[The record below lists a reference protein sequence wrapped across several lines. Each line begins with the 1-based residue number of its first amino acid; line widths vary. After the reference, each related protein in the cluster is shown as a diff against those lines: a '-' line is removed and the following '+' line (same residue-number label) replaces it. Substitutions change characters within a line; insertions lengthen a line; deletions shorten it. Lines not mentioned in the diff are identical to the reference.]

1 MVLDRCLQGQPL
13 DNKITTGV
21 ETDDSIKNNSVK
33 FTKSVWIGWS
43 WCQGGNPRQLE
54 HLSTILEPLPS
65 STRLLNPEQFLR
77 NASVGDCR
85 FLPSEWKRNSG
96 QTQSKT
102 QFIWLGTKHSL
113 AKRETDRLYS
123 LLPSL
128 TELTSVRNLGFIID
142 QELNM
147 KDHITKL
154 CQSCYYQLRQIRTVR
169 HSLTSSAIQTLVHAF
184 ICTRVDFS
192 NSLLYGTS
200 AYLLDRLQSVL
211 NSAAQLIL
219 RIGKYDPISAA
230 IRQDLHWLPV
240 PFRIRYKLN
249 SITSNC
255 LAGRAPEYLI
265 ELCHAV
271 NDIPARR
278 NLRSSY
284 RVQLLVPRYRKERSG
299 KRGFSVSSPQ
309 LWNLLPA
316 DIRLLHNDHQL
327 FRKRLKTHYMQQSML
342 CHWGSMSTV
351 WTLLL
356 LLLQT
361 CELRKFLKTKT
372 IESSAKYKL

>member
-1 MVLDRCLQGQPL
+1 MAQVHFLFCCVMQLKWLPFCCLCQMISVEVWQNTATSCHHQSTACPSWHL
-13 DNKITTGV
+13 YVQLFWYLCTT
-21 ETDDSIKNNSVK
+21 
-33 FTKSVWIGWS
+33 
-43 WCQGGNPRQLE
+43 
-54 HLSTILEPLPS
+54 
-65 STRLLNPEQFLR
+65 PEEWRPGICHR
-77 NASVGDCR
+77 N
-85 FLPSEWKRNSG
+85 
-96 QTQSKT
+96 
-102 QFIWLGTKHSL
+102 
-113 AKRETDRLYS
+113 
-123 LLPSL
+123 
-128 TELTSVRNLGFIID
+128 
-142 QELNM
+142 
-147 KDHITKL
+147 KL

-211 NSAAQLIL
+211 NSAARLIL

-230 IRQDLHWLPV
+230 IRRDLHWLPV

-265 ELCHAV
+265 ELCHSV
-271 NDIPARR
+271 TDIPARR
-278 NLRSSY
+278 NLRSSSQ
-284 RVQLLVPRYRKERSG
+284 VQLLVPRYRKERSG

-316 DIRLLHNDHQL
+316 DIRLLHNEHQL

-356 LLLQT
+356 LLLLLKSIQSHDSFET
-361 CELRKFLKTKT
+361 ALHYINVNIFIAMHLIINYFLDPSQ
-372 IESSAKYKL
+372 IHSWL

>member
-1 MVLDRCLQGQPL
+1 MSSNRLSL
-13 DNKITTGV
+13 NTG
-21 ETDDSIKNNSVK
+21 
-33 FTKSVWIGWS
+33 
-43 WCQGGNPRQLE
+43 
-54 HLSTILEPLPS
+54 
-65 STRLLNPEQFLR
+65 
-77 NASVGDCR
+77 
-85 FLPSEWKRNSG
+85 
-96 QTQSKT
+96 KT

-113 AKRETDRLYS
+113 AKRETDRLHS

-200 AYLLDRLQSVL
+200 AYLLDHLQSVL
-211 NSAAQLIL
+211 NSAARLIL

-230 IRQDLHWLPV
+230 IRRDLHWLPV

-265 ELCHAV
+265 ELCHSV
-271 NDIPARR
+271 TDIPARR
-278 NLRSSY
+278 NLRSSS

-309 LWNLLPA
+309 LWNLLPT

-342 CHWGSMSTV
+342 CH
-351 WTLLL
+351 
-356 LLLQT
+356 
-361 CELRKFLKTKT
+361 
-372 IESSAKYKL
+372 

>member
-1 MVLDRCLQGQPL
+1 MALVIWPDVFLHRCC
-13 DNKITTGV
+13 K
-21 ETDDSIKNNSVK
+21 
-33 FTKSVWIGWS
+33 
-43 WCQGGNPRQLE
+43 
-54 HLSTILEPLPS
+54 
-65 STRLLNPEQFLR
+65 
-77 NASVGDCR
+77 
-85 FLPSEWKRNSG
+85 
-96 QTQSKT
+96 
-102 QFIWLGTKHSL
+102 
-113 AKRETDRLYS
+113 
-123 LLPSL
+123 
-128 TELTSVRNLGFIID
+128 NLGFIID

-211 NSAAQLIL
+211 NSAARLIL
-219 RIGKYDPISAA
+219 RIRKYDPISAA
-230 IRQDLHWLPV
+230 IRRDLHWLPV
-240 PFRIRYKLN
+240 PFSIRYKLN

-265 ELCHAV
+265 ELCHSV
-271 NDIPARR
+271 TDIPARR
-278 NLRSSY
+278 NLRSSSQ
-284 RVQLLVPRYRKERSG
+284 VQLLVPRYRKEQSV

-309 LWNLLPA
+309 LRNLLPA
-316 DIRLLHNDHQL
+316 DIRLLHNENQL
-327 FRKRLKTHYMQQSML
+327 YQKRLKTHYMQQSMW

-356 LLLQT
+356 LLL
-361 CELRKFLKTKT
+361 
-372 IESSAKYKL
+372 

>member
-1 MVLDRCLQGQPL
+1 
-13 DNKITTGV
+13 
-21 ETDDSIKNNSVK
+21 
-33 FTKSVWIGWS
+33 
-43 WCQGGNPRQLE
+43 
-54 HLSTILEPLPS
+54 
-65 STRLLNPEQFLR
+65 
-77 NASVGDCR
+77 
-85 FLPSEWKRNSG
+85 
-96 QTQSKT
+96 
-102 QFIWLGTKHSL
+102 
-113 AKRETDRLYS
+113 
-123 LLPSL
+123 
-128 TELTSVRNLGFIID
+128 
-142 QELNM
+142 M
-147 KDHITKL
+147 KDYITKL

-211 NSAAQLIL
+211 NSAARLIL

-230 IRQDLHWLPV
+230 IRRDLHWLPV
-240 PFRIRYKLN
+240 PFCIRYKLN

-265 ELCHAV
+265 ELCHSV
-271 NDIPARR
+271 TDIPARR
-278 NLRSSY
+278 NLRSSS

-342 CHWGSMSTV
+342 CH
-351 WTLLL
+351 
-356 LLLQT
+356 
-361 CELRKFLKTKT
+361 
-372 IESSAKYKL
+372 